1 MMASPLLSLWSCRRV
16 RVYLLYSAL
25 LLDLALSQLLQQDQ
39 LGLLET
45 QLLLQL
51 LDDAL
56 PLLRAALLHTTWTT
70 YTSEADTI
78 ITVAHHTCNPSP
90 RSIKKQLLPL
100 PLFKTNYVK
109 AE

>member
-1 MMASPLLSLWSCRRV
+1 MRAC
-16 RVYLLYSAL
+16 VYLLYGAL

-56 PLLRAALLHTTWTT
+56 PLLRAALLDTTWTT
-70 YTSEADTI
+70 
-78 ITVAHHTCNPSP
+78 
-90 RSIKKQLLPL
+90 
-100 PLFKTNYVK
+100 
-109 AE
+109 